1 MQRILQGIS
10 GDGRGQRRASKTE
23 HSSVARRAIIQF
35 WRTKVTFQTTK
46 GRQKKKQVVET
57 TCESHEKT
65 SIGNFNNSEE
75 VAF

>member
-1 MQRILQGIS
+1 MLKQSRPQADCPKGNET
-10 GDGRGQRRASKTE
+10 ASVKKPGPLGPPSLKWFHE
-23 HSSVARRAIIQF
+23 EASP
-35 WRTKVTFQTTK
+35 
-46 GRQKKKQVVET
+46 QKKEQVVET

>member
-1 MQRILQGIS
+1 MVSRRGIP
-10 GDGRGQRRASKTE
+10 E
-23 HSSVARRAIIQF
+23 
-35 WRTKVTFQTTK
+35 
-46 GRQKKKQVVET
+46 KKEQVVET